1 MNQEEVLEAIQ
12 PLFNNVFEREDLVI
26 TRETSAQD
34 VEEWD
39 SLAQIDLVVSMEK
52 QFGIKF
58 SLDELVELKNVG
70 DAVDLIVKK
79 HE

>member
-1 MNQEEVLEAIQ
+1 MNQEEVLEAMQ
-12 PLFNNVFEREDLVI
+12 PLFNKVFDRDDLVI
-26 TRETSAQD
+26 TRETSAKD

-58 SLDELVELKNVG
+58 SLDELIELQNVG
-70 DAVDLIVKK
+70 DAVDLIVFKQ
-79 HE
+79 

>member
-1 MNQEEVLEAIQ
+1 MNQEEVLKAIQ

-52 QFGIKF
+52 KFDIKF
-58 SLDELVELKNVG
+58 SLDELIELQNVG
-70 DAVDLIVKK
+70 DAVDLIVNKQ
-79 HE
+79 